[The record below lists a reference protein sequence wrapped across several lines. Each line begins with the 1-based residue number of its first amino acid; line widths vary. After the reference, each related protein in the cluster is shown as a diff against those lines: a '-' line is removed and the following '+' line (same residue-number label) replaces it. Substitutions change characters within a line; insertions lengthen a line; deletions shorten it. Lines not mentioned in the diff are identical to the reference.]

1 MARRLRHAKKQNAPF
16 TNAKKKKRYRH
27 LAVKIDPLS
36 FFADSQPS
44 SGRLMSSSVLVVMNR
59 LRFYAIYGKTRDFQP
74 EDEEKPLKHTLL
86 I

>member
-1 MARRLRHAKKQNAPF
+1 MQKN
-16 TNAKKKKRYRH
+16 YRH